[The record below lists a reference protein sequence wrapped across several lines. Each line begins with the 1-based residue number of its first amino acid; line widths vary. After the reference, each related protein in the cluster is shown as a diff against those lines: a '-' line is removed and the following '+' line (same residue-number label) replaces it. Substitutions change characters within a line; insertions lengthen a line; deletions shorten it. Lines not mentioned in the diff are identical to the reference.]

1 VARVVAP
8 GPVRVAGVEPRT
20 LGAAYERCRRLH
32 ARHGR
37 TYYLA
42 TRLLPGWKRRH
53 VHAVYGFV
61 RYADE
66 IVDDLSSAL
75 DHQRR
80 AAALRAWGEQFF
92 AGLRGA
98 PCPDPVLPAVL
109 HTVRAFDLDV
119 ADFEKF
125 LDSMAMDLDTGGY
138 QTYQDL
144 LGYMDGSAAAIGT
157 MLTPILE
164 SSDPP
169 AAREHARQL
178 GLAFQLTNFIRDVG
192 EDLDRGR
199 VYLPQADLERFG
211 VRRADLAAARATPQ
225 VAELLAF
232 QVDRARAHYRA
243 AQPGIDLLAPSSRP
257 CIQVATQLYGAILD
271 EVERARYQ
279 ILQGRVRVP
288 RHRRLSVA
296 GRQLI
301 AARAATRAERRVSV
315 TIPGSP

>member
-1 VARVVAP
+1 MSVVTQ
-8 GPVRVAGVEPRT
+8 PRT
-20 LGAAYERCRRLH
+20 LGAAYERCRQLH

-42 TRLLPGWKRRH
+42 TLLLPRWKRRH
-53 VHAVYGFV
+53 GHALYGFT

-75 DHQRR
+75 DHHRR

-157 MLTPILE
+157 LLTPILE

-257 CIQVATQLYGAILD
+257 CIRVATQLYQAILD

-296 GRQLI
+296 SRHLI

>member
-1 VARVVAP
+1 MVL
-8 GPVRVAGVEPRT
+8 PRT
-20 LGAAYERCRRLH
+20 DGPTRAMLVDAYARCREINRCY
-32 ARHGR
+32 GR
-37 TYYLA
+37 SYYLA
-42 TRLLPGWKRRH
+42 TRLLPMHKRPH
-53 VHAVYGFV
+53 VHALYGFT
-61 RYADE
+61 RRTDE
-66 IVDDLSSAL
+66 IVDEDNGSSAGE
-75 DHQRR
+75 R
-80 AAALRAWGEQFF
+80 AGRLQTWSAAFY
-92 AGLRGA
+92 AGLSGA
-98 PCPDPVLPAVL
+98 PVTDPVLPAVV
-109 HTVRAFDLDV
+109 HTIRTYGLEVEDFDR
-119 ADFEKF
+119 F
-125 LDSMAMDLDTGGY
+125 LRSMATDLTVTSY
-138 QTYQDL
+138 PTYDDL
-144 LGYMDGSAAAIGT
+144 LRYMDGSAAAIGT
-157 MLTPILE
+157 MMLPILGLA
-164 SSDPP
+164 SSGDP
-169 AAREHARQL
+169 AVARESARQL

-257 CIQVATQLYGAILD
+257 CIRVATQLYGAILD

-296 GRQLI
+296 GRHLI